1 MAAWTRSTEL
11 TLPPRALSPR
21 RQRVD
26 PLPRSFLG
34 WIPHVIRTP
43 AKEIMHKNGLDA
55 YVFVRFLF
63 LMMEI
68 FLPLY
73 VVVLWSSSQVS

>member
-1 MAAWTRSTEL
+1 
-11 TLPPRALSPR
+11 
-21 RQRVD
+21 
-26 PLPRSFLG
+26 
-34 WIPHVIRTP
+34 
-43 AKEIMHKNGLDA
+43 MHKNGLDA

-73 VVVLWSSSQVS
+73 VVVLWSFSQVS